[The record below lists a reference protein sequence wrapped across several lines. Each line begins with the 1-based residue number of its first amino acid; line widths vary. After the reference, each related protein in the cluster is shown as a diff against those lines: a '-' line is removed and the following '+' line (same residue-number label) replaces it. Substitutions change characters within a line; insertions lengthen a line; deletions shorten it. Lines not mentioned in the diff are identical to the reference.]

1 MLRRPSRRPWQR
13 SARGCCGAARSGGG
27 PRSPCLGS
35 SLQGPEL
42 LPWSSSARSLLRRCV
57 FSPRPSCSPSGG
69 ASFEGIACITNR
81 AEIPREREI
90 LPISCKFC
98 SCCVRRI
105 VGCDAVSICAGMQDK
120 WWACGVARTIYT
132 TPRGEDG
139 WKRIKRT
146 CSNGNHLGESDSV
159 HREEGEYYNG
169 FLHRG
174 AGVDAHADE
183 DAQFIASTRW
193 RSRRPRQRGRTVH
206 RERGEVFPLRICCD

>member
-1 MLRRPSRRPWQR
+1 
-13 SARGCCGAARSGGG
+13 
-27 PRSPCLGS
+27 
-35 SLQGPEL
+35 
-42 LPWSSSARSLLRRCV
+42 
-57 FSPRPSCSPSGG
+57 
-69 ASFEGIACITNR
+69 
-81 AEIPREREI
+81 
-90 LPISCKFC
+90 
-98 SCCVRRI
+98 
-105 VGCDAVSICAGMQDK
+105 MQDK

-183 DAQFIASTRW
+183 DAQFIASRAVPESTPVPTRSHSSSRARGAGVNQILGKDARHLLICRLPSS
-193 RSRRPRQRGRTVH
+193 RSMKTV
-206 RERGEVFPLRICCD
+206 

>member
-1 MLRRPSRRPWQR
+1 MAPAILFGVGGALHSTTACRTLPTTSASSPTTTTSTAQSAPPLMHARPQ
-13 SARGCCGAARSGGG
+13 
-27 PRSPCLGS
+27 PCLI
-35 SLQGPEL
+35 QHIE
-42 LPWSSSARSLLRRCV
+42 
-57 FSPRPSCSPSGG
+57 
-69 ASFEGIACITNR
+69 E
-81 AEIPREREI
+81 E
-90 LPISCKFC
+90 
-98 SCCVRRI
+98 
-105 VGCDAVSICAGMQDK
+105 DK

-183 DAQFIASTRW
+183 DAQFIASARC
-193 RSRRPRQRGRTVH
+193 RSRRPRQRGRIVH
-206 RERGEVFPLRICCD
+206 REHGEVFPLRICCD